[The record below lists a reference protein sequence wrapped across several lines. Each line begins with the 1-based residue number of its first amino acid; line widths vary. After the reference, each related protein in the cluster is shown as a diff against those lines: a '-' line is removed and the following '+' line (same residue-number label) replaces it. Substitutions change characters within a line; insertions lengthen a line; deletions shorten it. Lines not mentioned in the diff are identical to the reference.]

1 MRATEA
7 YFKAKEAKIRRIKEA
22 PANVQPNKNNNDYDN
37 KRND

>member
-7 YFKAKEAKIRRIKEA
+7 YFKAKEAEIKRMKEA
-22 PANVQPNKNNNDYDN
+22 PASVQPNKNNNDYDN